1 MIETGTFARL
11 RAYRMGLLVTVLG
24 ILVTVSLAGPADA
37 KTLTV
42 NSTQDFSDVYPGDG
56 VCDTIAVQLLKP
68 CTLRG
73 AIQEANSLAGMDVIY
88 FDIPGGGVRTIE
100 PDSQLPAATQRV
112 TIDGYTQPGA
122 TKNTL
127 VRGNNAVLRIEL
139 DGSSAPGALLPDG
152 LLVSASDSIVR
163 GLVINNFSGEGVQF
177 SGSDNRLEGNF
188 IGTNASGLGTN
199 VGPDDPGNHLSGVI
213 IAQGTSGNVIGGDT
227 PEK

>member
-1 MIETGTFARL
+1 LEIPVKGGLVWSSVRDTSYRGVGMIETGTFARL
-11 RAYRMGLLVTVLG
+11 RAYRMGLLGTVLG

-42 NSTQDFSDVYPGDG
+42 NSTQDFSDVFPGDG

-112 TIDGYTQPGA
+112 TIDG
-122 TKNTL
+122 
-127 VRGNNAVLRIEL
+127 
-139 DGSSAPGALLPDG
+139 
-152 LLVSASDSIVR
+152 
-163 GLVINNFSGEGVQF
+163 
-177 SGSDNRLEGNF
+177 
-188 IGTNASGLGTN
+188 
-199 VGPDDPGNHLSGVI
+199 
-213 IAQGTSGNVIGGDT
+213 
-227 PEK
+227 